1 MTSSAKDF
9 YRVLGVPE
17 NASQEEIKKAYRR
30 LAHQHHPD
38 RAGGSEEKFKE
49 INTAYQILSDTEKRA
64 RYDAMRKYGYAFGG
78 NGRSPFG
85 FDFSSAFGEPQF
97 GSLEDLLQEFFGG
110 GFRVKTQPRQNIRTS
125 TGITFHGP
133 NGTSVYIEVTGP
145 KSLDPHAR
153 QEVEK
158 LGKQLVEFLAKEF
171 GKPA

>member
-1 MTSSAKDF
+1 MSPKEKDF

-49 INTAYQILSDTEKRA
+49 INAAYQILSDAEKRA
-64 RYDAMRKYGYAFGG
+64 RYDAIRKYGFSRTGAP
-78 NGRSPFG
+78 PFG
-85 FDFSSAFGEPQF
+85 FDFSFDF
-97 GSLEDLLQEFFGG
+97 GSSGLGAFEDLLQEFFGD
-110 GFRVKTQPRQNIRTS
+110 GFRVKTQPRQNIKTS

-145 KSLDPHAR
+145 KSLGPRAR

-171 GKPA
+171 AP